1 MIEYKKTIVKL
12 SCMRLVFNIPVEKKT
27 NIPDVHEKIPKI
39 YLFYLF
45 VAIGKINL
53 KLEKKDFH
61 INDFIRL
68 LHIKNYI
75 VQSRFQL
82 QI

>member
-1 MIEYKKTIVKL
+1 
-12 SCMRLVFNIPVEKKT
+12 MRLVFNIPVEKKT

-82 QI
+82 QISLIFCLLLCP

>member
-1 MIEYKKTIVKL
+1 
-12 SCMRLVFNIPVEKKT
+12 MRLVFNIFVEKKN